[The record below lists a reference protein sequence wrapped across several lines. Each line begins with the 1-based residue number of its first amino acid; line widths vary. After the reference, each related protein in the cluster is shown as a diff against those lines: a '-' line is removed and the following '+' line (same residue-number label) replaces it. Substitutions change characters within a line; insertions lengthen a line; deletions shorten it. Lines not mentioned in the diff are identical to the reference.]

1 MKNKNA
7 AMCRVRANNKLYWDG
22 HPFENILYFEAQQD
36 NTWLLTVEKYTWVGR
51 GSGYFILRKPEIEY
65 ADIYIGD
72 YEEDFIRYKGKI
84 YARNDFPKL
93 ATLIYNRNIKETL
106 KVLK

>member
-7 AMCRVRANNKLYWDG
+7 AWCHVWDNNKLYWDG

-36 NTWLLTVEKYTWVGR
+36 NIWLLTVEKYTLVGR
-51 GSGYFILRKPEIEY
+51 GYQILRKQEIEY
-65 ADIYIGD
+65 ADIYIGNH
-72 YEEDFIRYKGKI
+72 EEDFIRYKGKV

>member
-7 AMCRVRANNKLYWDG
+7 AMCHVWDNNELYCDG
-22 HPFENILYFEAQQD
+22 HPFENILYFDAQRD
-36 NTWLLTVEKYTWVGR
+36 NIWLLTVEKYTWVGR
-51 GSGYFILRKPEIEY
+51 GYQILRKPEIEY
-65 ADIYIGD
+65 ADIYIGN
-72 YEEDFIRYKGKI
+72 YEEDFIRYKGKV

-93 ATLIYNRNIKETL
+93 ATMIYNRNIKETL

>member
-7 AMCRVRANNKLYWDG
+7 AMCHVWDNNKFHWDG

-36 NTWLLTVEKYTWVGR
+36 NIWLLTVEKYTWVGR
-51 GSGYFILRKPEIEY
+51 GNGYFILRKPEIEY
-65 ADIYIGD
+65 ADIYIGTH
-72 YEEDFIRYKGKI
+72 EEDFIRYKGKV
-84 YARNDFPKL
+84 YVRNDFPKL

>member
-1 MKNKNA
+1 MKNENGA
-7 AMCRVRANNKLYWDG
+7 TCHIRANNKLYCDG

-51 GSGYFILRKPEIEY
+51 GNGYQILRKPEIEY
-65 ADIYIGD
+65 ADIYIGK
-72 YEEDFIRYKGKI
+72 YEEDYINYNGKI
-84 YARNDFPKL
+84 YTRNEFPKL
-93 ATLIYNRNIKETL
+93 ATLIYNRNITETL

>member
-1 MKNKNA
+1 MKNKNGA
-7 AMCRVRANNKLYWDG
+7 TCHIRANNKLYCDG

-36 NTWLLTVEKYTWVGR
+36 NIWLLTVEKYTWVGR
-51 GSGYFILRKPEIEY
+51 GNGYQILRKPEIEY
-65 ADIYIGD
+65 ADIYIGK
-72 YEEDFIRYKGKI
+72 YEEDYINYKGKI
-84 YARNDFPKL
+84 YTRNEFPKL